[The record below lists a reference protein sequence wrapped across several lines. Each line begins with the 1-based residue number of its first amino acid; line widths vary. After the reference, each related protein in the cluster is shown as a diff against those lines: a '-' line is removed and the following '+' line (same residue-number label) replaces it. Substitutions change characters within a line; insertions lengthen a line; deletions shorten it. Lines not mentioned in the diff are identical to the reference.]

1 VIIGTAAATGSKVDT
16 YICNYCP
23 IPVKQRM
30 RDHLA
35 TVAIAVDPGS

>member
-1 VIIGTAAATGSKVDT
+1 VTIGTAAATGRKVDS
-16 YICNYCP
+16 YICSYCP
-23 IPVKQRM
+23 IPVKQR